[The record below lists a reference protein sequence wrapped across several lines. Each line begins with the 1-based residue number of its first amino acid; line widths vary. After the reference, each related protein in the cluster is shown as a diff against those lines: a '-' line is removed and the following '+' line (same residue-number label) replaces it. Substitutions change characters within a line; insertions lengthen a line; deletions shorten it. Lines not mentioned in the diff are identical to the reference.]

1 MSLLWRYVVAS
12 CVIVAAAMAWWYPE
26 PVLVRGEL
34 VDWGRLYE
42 RRNAPPEHLI
52 GAMALGKAFIQSVSE
67 PLPLTE
73 FIAGNTA
80 GRTVAAMDP
89 AWQDVFSGLDAAM
102 DAGSAPPV
110 RFSRPAEAP
119 FTELDENLRYV
130 EFRDDKGL
138 RYMEYRFIPARDFE
152 SVDIPEDKVFPV
164 RPYWLVMLLG
174 SVGAVGL
181 GLAGGRA
188 TSLVESSSAG
198 RGVRWSAV
206 FAVFFSGMILWPF
219 VHGTVGSGLSFASI
233 LMGGLFFIGALVG
246 LWLFGSQA
254 RMLRDMVEGGS
265 FLAHFTF
272 DPAEWKAFAE
282 WNYGEEASR
291 KRAVW
296 LLIFFVS
303 VVVGGGFMLVMRDEA
318 SVWVFAGLMAF
329 MAVLWLLAVGLP
341 WLTRRRDLRGTGEV
355 YVGDRC
361 VYLNGSVHSWGML
374 GSRLDSVQMEKKPVP
389 HILLVYS
396 YMMVAGRSLY
406 FFRNYVEVRIPVPR
420 NQEEVGAAV
429 VKALEKSAHAG

>member
-1 MSLLWRYVVAS
+1 MSLLWRYVVVS
-12 CVIVAAAMAWWYPE
+12 CVLVAVVMVWWYPE

-42 RRNAPPEHLI
+42 RRNAPPEHMI

-80 GRTVAAMDP
+80 GRTVAAKDP
-89 AWQDVFSGLDAAM
+89 AWQDVFSGLDAAL
-102 DAGSAPPV
+102 DAGAAPV

-164 RPYWLVMLLG
+164 RPYWLVMLLV
-174 SVGAVGL
+174 SVGAVGF
-181 GLAGGRA
+181 GFAGGRA
-188 TSLVESSSAG
+188 ASLVEASSAG

-206 FAVFFSGMILWPF
+206 FGVLFSGMILWPF

-233 LMGGLFFIGALVG
+233 LMGGLFLIGALVG
-246 LWLFGSQA
+246 LWLFGSQV

-265 FLAHFTF
+265 FLAHFIF
-272 DPAEWKAFAE
+272 DPAEWKVFAE

-296 LLIFFVS
+296 LVIFVIS
-303 VVVGGGFMLVMRDEA
+303 VVVGVGLMAVKRDEA
-318 SVWVFAGLMAF
+318 SVWVFAGLMGF
-329 MAVLWLLAVGLP
+329 MVVLWLLAVGLP
-341 WLTRRRDLRGTGEV
+341 WLTRRRDLKGTGEV
-355 YVGDRC
+355 YVGERC
-361 VYLNGSVHSWGML
+361 VYLNGSVHSWGKL

-389 HILLVYS
+389 HILFVYS

-420 NQEEVGAAV
+420 NQAEAGAAV
-429 VKALEKSAHAG
+429 VMALEKSVHAG

>member
-1 MSLLWRYVVAS
+1 
-12 CVIVAAAMAWWYPE
+12 
-26 PVLVRGEL
+26 
-34 VDWGRLYE
+34 
-42 RRNAPPEHLI
+42 
-52 GAMALGKAFIQSVSE
+52 MALGKALIQSFSE

-80 GRTVAAMDP
+80 GRTVTAKDP
-89 AWQDVFSGLDAAM
+89 AWRDVFSGLDAAL
-102 DAGSAPPV
+102 DAGAAPV

-119 FTELDENLRYV
+119 FAELDENQRYV

-138 RYMEYRFIPARDFE
+138 RYMEYRFIPAREFE
-152 SVDIPEDKVFPV
+152 SVDIPEDKAFPV

-174 SVGAVGL
+174 SVGAVGF
-181 GLAGGRA
+181 GFAGGRA
-188 TSLVESSSAG
+188 ASLVEASSAG

-206 FAVFFSGMILWPF
+206 FGVLFSGMILWPF

-233 LMGGLFFIGALVG
+233 LMGGLFLIGALVG

-254 RMLRDMVEGGS
+254 RMLRDMVEGGR
-265 FLAHFTF
+265 FLAHFIF
-272 DPAEWKAFAE
+272 DPVEWKAFAE

-296 LLIFFVS
+296 LVIFVIS
-303 VVVGGGFMLVMRDEA
+303 VVVGVGLMAVKRDEA
-318 SVWVFAGLMAF
+318 SVWVFAGLMGF
-329 MAVLWLLAVGLP
+329 MVVLWLLAVGLP
-341 WLTRRRDLRGTGEV
+341 WLTRRRDLKGTGEV
-355 YVGDRC
+355 YVGERC
-361 VYLNGSVHSWGML
+361 VYLNGSVHSWGKL
-374 GSRLDSVQMEKKPVP
+374 GSRLDSVKLERKPMP

-420 NQEEVGAAV
+420 NQAEAGADV
-429 VKALEKSAHAG
+429 VKALEKSAHSG